1 MDPVRGEVWDARLP
15 IVGEH
20 PAVVLTVNP
29 MIQRLSSVT
38 VVVVTGTEGPSTT
51 HVALGSD
58 AGLTRYDVSYANAT
72 DVHTIDKARLR
83 RRRGRLHPAEL
94 RSLEAAVRTYLGL

>member
-1 MDPVRGEVWDARLP
+1 VGPVRGEIWDARLP
-15 IVGEH
+15 VVGEH

-29 MIQRLSSVT
+29 MIQRLRSVT
-38 VVVVTGTEGPSTT
+38 VAVVTGTDGPSTT
-51 HVALGSD
+51 HIPLGGD

-72 DVHTIDKARLR
+72 DLHTLATARLR

-94 RSLEAAVRTYLGL
+94 HRLEEAVRTYLGL